1 MSLIFLKYIYLYV
14 KIQQV
19 LTIKSMNMANKRALK
34 KTISYICGELLTECI
49 VFQKSLSNTDTENEK
64 TTELMCKVLTLQNE
78 MLKRINHPE
87 PGNIKGSYKK
97 LQQDFIKQAEIIVDE
112 IAQLN

>member
-1 MSLIFLKYIYLYV
+1 
-14 KIQQV
+14 
-19 LTIKSMNMANKRALK
+19 MANKRALK

-49 VFQKSLSNTDTENEK
+49 VLQRSLSNTENEK
-64 TTELMCKVLTLQNE
+64 TTELMCKVLTLQDE